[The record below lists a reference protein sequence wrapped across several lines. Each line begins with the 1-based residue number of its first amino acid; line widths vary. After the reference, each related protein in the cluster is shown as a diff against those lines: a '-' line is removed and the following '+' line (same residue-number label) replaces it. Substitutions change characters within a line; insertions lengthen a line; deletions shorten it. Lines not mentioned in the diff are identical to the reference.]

1 MTNKEAIET
10 LNLHNPFIS
19 NNTML
24 SEAMDMAVKSLENSN
39 SVAINTLEELLK
51 EINDMNI
58 SDNCYHNIF
67 RLVCV
72 EDVFEKIYEHIK
84 ELKEGKNNR
93 VIGHWIRQKG
103 IYGLVDTCE
112 CSVCGRTIYAKTEDD
127 LKDYPYCHCGARM
140 EGKTE

>member
-39 SVAINTLEELLK
+39 TVAINTLEELLK
-51 EINDMNI
+51 EIDDMSI
-58 SDNCYHNIF
+58 LDNLI
-67 RLVCV
+67 CV

-84 ELKEGKNNR
+84 ELKEDKNNR

-103 IYGLVDTCE
+103 IYGLADTCE